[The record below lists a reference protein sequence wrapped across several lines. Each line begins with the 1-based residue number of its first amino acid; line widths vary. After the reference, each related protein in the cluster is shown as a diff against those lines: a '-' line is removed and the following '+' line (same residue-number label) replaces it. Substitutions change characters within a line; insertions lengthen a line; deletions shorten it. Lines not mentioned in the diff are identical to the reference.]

1 MYIYF
6 PGKSYPISSR
16 FQNLFV
22 VAGDEALHEDEA
34 LQGWQW
40 KSCHYVNLC
49 FSDAG
54 VEGMVTYKAMAR
66 KGNEEVARSQ

>member
-1 MYIYF
+1 M
-6 PGKSYPISSR
+6 
-16 FQNLFV
+16 FV